1 MESTIQFTNAP
12 KPKRSQE
19 DLVIGGVVPLRG
31 RSKSRGKKS
40 SFEIFKA
47 GEVEDAEDED
57 AGLRNEGDYKRKQV
71 GICLTF
77 QWQLFLITLQNF
89 SIAQAFLL
97 AYQATGVIYGDIG
110 TSPLYVFS
118 STFTEAPTHQNL
130 LGALSLILWAITL
143 MVTVKYVLIIL
154 HADNDGEGGTFST
167 YSLLSRYA
175 NIANRDPREATLVRM
190 ERILTNDLGRSTRRV
205 RSTIE
210 KTKFFRG
217 LLKTIGVLAVSM
229 VMADG
234 VLTPAQS
241 VLGAVQGLGVV
252 KPDISRSTIVGVT
265 CAILVLLFLL
275 QPLGISK
282 ITIVFSPVIVVWLAF
297 NAGFGIYNLAQH
309 DYSILKAFNP
319 YYAFDYLIRNKYEGW
334 RSLGGILLAF
344 TGVEALFADIGAFS
358 RQAIQISWLGY
369 AYPCLLLA
377 YSGQAAYISEH
388 PEAYSNPF
396 YNCAPK
402 GWLIP
407 SLIVAIAAAI
417 VASQAMITATF
428 QLFAQIM
435 KLSYFPQ
442 IRVVHTSKTHHGQL
456 YVPAVNWLL
465 MVGTVIVAAVYNNT
479 TSLGNAYGVCVMFVT
494 FFDSCMVTLVAILVW
509 QIKPYFVFLPW
520 LALACMDG
528 TFLSSSLTKVPDGA
542 WFTILLSSLL
552 TSIFILWRFGKEQQ
566 WFAEAEDRFP
576 TTHFVKTHDDGRLR
590 LTEQYG
596 SKTLSSIE
604 GFGIFFDKAG
614 ETTPIVFS
622 QFIRKLVTAPE
633 VIVFFHLRPLEVPSV
648 AYEDRYHVSRLAVPN
663 CYRLVVRHGYMDE
676 VITPDLASLI
686 FDKVRNH
693 IVTRALDREGEQQY
707 APTSTGTDIPVPIN
721 LNKLNAKV
729 VVAEKDESIP
739 SSSDPSAGQVP
750 TPPMSATS
758 TTARLTALERA
769 FNHEV
774 LYLMGKEQ
782 MKVKSGTSF
791 VRKVLLKAFLFI
803 RDNSRSKISN
813 LNLDRDRVIEVG
825 FVKDIF

>member
-1 MESTIQFTNAP
+1 MEPTIQFTDTP
-12 KPKRSQE
+12 KPKRSHE
-19 DLVIGGVVPLRG
+19 GMDIGGVVPLRE
-31 RSKSRGKKS
+31 RPRSRGRKS

-47 GEVEDAEDED
+47 GEIEDPEDED
-57 AGLRNEGDYKRKQV
+57 AGLRNEGDYKRKQ
-71 GICLTF
+71 
-77 QWQLFLITLQNF
+77 NF
-89 SIAQAFLL
+89 SITQAFLL

-118 STFTEAPTHQNL
+118 STFTEAPSRQNL

-143 MVTVKYVLIIL
+143 MVTVKYVLVIIR
-154 HADNDGEGGTFST
+154 ADNDGEGGTFST

-175 NIANRDPREATLVRM
+175 NIANRDPREATMVRM
-190 ERILTNDLGRSTRRV
+190 ERVLTNDLGRSTRTL

-210 KTKFFRG
+210 RTSFFRG

-241 VLGAVQGLGVV
+241 VLGAVQGLNVV
-252 KPDISRSTIVGVT
+252 KPDMSKSTIVGVT
-265 CAILVLLFLL
+265 CAILVVLFLL

-282 ITIVFSPVIVVWLAF
+282 ITMVFSPIIIIWLAF
-297 NAGFGIYNLAQH
+297 NAGFGIFNLARH
-309 DYSILKAFNP
+309 DHTILKAFNP

-369 AYPCLLLA
+369 TYPCLLLA

-396 YNCAPK
+396 YKCAPE

-407 SLIVAIAAAI
+407 SLIIAIAAAI

-428 QLFAQIM
+428 QLLAQIM

-442 IRVVHTSKTHHGQL
+442 IKVVHTSKSHHGQL
-456 YVPAVNWLL
+456 YVPSINWLL
-465 MVGTVIVAAVYNNT
+465 MVGTIIVAAVYNNT

-494 FFDSCMVTLVAILVW
+494 FFDTCMVTLVAILVW

-520 LALACMDG
+520 LIVASMDG

-542 WFTILLSSLL
+542 WFTILLATLL
-552 TSIFILWRFGKEQQ
+552 ASMFILWRFGKEQQ

-576 TTHFVKTHDDGRLR
+576 TTHFVKMHDDGRLR

-596 SKTLSSIE
+596 SKTISCIE

-676 VITPDLASLI
+676 VITPDLASLV
-686 FDKVRNH
+686 FEKVRNH
-693 IVTRALDREGEQQY
+693 IVSRALDREGERQS
-707 APTSTGTDIPVPIN
+707 APVSTGTDIAAPTN
-721 LNKLNAKV
+721 LNQINTKLTVIEK
-729 VVAEKDESIP
+729 AESVP
-739 SSSDPSAGQVP
+739 SSSDPSARQAP
-750 TPPMSATS
+750 TPTMSATS
-758 TTARLTALERA
+758 TTARLTVLERA

-774 LYLMGKEQ
+774 LYIMGKEQ
-782 MKVKSGTSF
+782 MKVKSGTGF
-791 VRKVLLKAFLFI
+791 VRKALLNAFLFI
-803 RDNSRSKISN
+803 RDNSRTKIAS
-813 LNLDRDRVIEVG
+813 LDLDRARVIEVG
-825 FVKDIF
+825 FVKDV

>member
-1 MESTIQFTNAP
+1 MDPTIQFADTQRP
-12 KPKRSQE
+12 RRSV
-19 DLVIGGVVPLRG
+19 DTHGIGGVVPLRSRT
-31 RSKSRGKKS
+31 RSLKARS
-40 SFEIFKA
+40 SFEAFKA
-47 GEVEDAEDED
+47 GEIENAEDED
-57 AGLRNEGDYKRKQV
+57 AGLRNEGDYKRRQ
-71 GICLTF
+71 TF
-77 QWQLFLITLQNF
+77 NIVQL
-89 SIAQAFLL
+89 FLL

-118 STFTEAPTHQNL
+118 STFTEAPDRQNL

-154 HADNDGEGGTFST
+154 HADNNGEGGTFST

-175 NIANRDPREATLVRM
+175 IQAKIANSDPREATMIRM
-190 ERILTNDLGRSTRRV
+190 ERQLTNDLSRSTKTV

-241 VLGAVQGLGVV
+241 VLGAVQGLSVV
-252 KPDISRSTIVGVT
+252 KSDISKSTIVGVT
-265 CAILVLLFLL
+265 CAILVLLFVL

-282 ITIVFSPVIVVWLAF
+282 ITVVFSPVIMIWLAL
-297 NAGFGIYNLAQH
+297 NAGFGIYNLARYDH
-309 DYSILKAFNP
+309 SILKAFNP
-319 YYAFDYLIRNKYEGW
+319 YYAFDYLVRNKYEGW

-388 PEAYSNPF
+388 PDAYSNPF

-407 SLIVAIAAAI
+407 SLIIAIAAAI

-428 QLFAQIM
+428 QLLAQIM

-442 IRVVHTSKTHHGQL
+442 IRVVHTSNTHHGQL

-465 MVGTVIVAAVYNNT
+465 MVGTVVVAAVYNNT

-494 FFDSCMVTLVAILVW
+494 FFDTCMVTLVAILVW

-520 LALACMDG
+520 LAVSCMDG
-528 TFLSSSLTKVPDGA
+528 AFLSSSLTKVPDGA
-542 WFTILLSSLL
+542 WFTILLATLL
-552 TSIFILWRFGKEQQ
+552 ASIFILWRFGKEQQ

-576 TTHFVKTHDDGRLR
+576 TTHFVKTLDDNNLQ

-596 SKTLSSIE
+596 GKNLSSIE

-622 QFIRKLVTAPE
+622 QFVRKLVSAPE

-648 AYEDRYHVSRLAVPN
+648 AYENRYSVSRLAIPN

-686 FDKVRNH
+686 YDKVRNH
-693 IVTRALDREGEQQY
+693 IISRALDREGERQS
-707 APTSTGTDIPVPIN
+707 APTSTGTDV
-721 LNKLNAKV
+721 
-729 VVAEKDESIP
+729 E
-739 SSSDPSAGQVP
+739 PSARQAP
-750 TPPMSATS
+750 TPTMSATS

-769 FNHEV
+769 FNHEI
-774 LYLMGKEQ
+774 LYIMGKEQ
-782 MKVKSGTSF
+782 MKVRASSNF
-791 VRKVLLKAFLFI
+791 VRKALVNAFLFI
-803 RDNSRSKISN
+803 RDNSRTKIAS
-813 LNLDRDRVIEVG
+813 LDLDRDRVIEVG
-825 FVKDIF
+825 FVKDV